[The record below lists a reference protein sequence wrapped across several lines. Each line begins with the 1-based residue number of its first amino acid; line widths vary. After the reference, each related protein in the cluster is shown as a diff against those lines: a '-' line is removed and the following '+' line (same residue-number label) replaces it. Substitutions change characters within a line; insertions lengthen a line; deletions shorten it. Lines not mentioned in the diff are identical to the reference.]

1 MARGGLY
8 KTDIQKARRAL
19 LAQGK
24 HPSVD
29 AVRVALGNTGS
40 KTTIH
45 RYLKEL
51 EAEEGPDGTRVAV
64 SDAVQDLVQRLA
76 AQLHQEADARIA
88 EAQAEHAAALQTRD
102 EAQAQARQEIAGL
115 SAQLQRADVALAS
128 EREAHAATQRALQDG
143 RVTISQLE
151 ERSVGLTSR
160 LAEHETHVVSL
171 EQKHQQARDALEHF
185 RTAAKEQRD
194 QEHRRHEHQVQ
205 GLHAELR
212 QVRDTLTAKN
222 HELLQ
227 INRDA
232 ARLTE
237 QVTHLQ
243 KELRDAIA
251 VGRQRQDELDVLAPV
266 RQELHSLKVR
276 WEADA
281 RVLEDVRRE
290 LAELQPE
297 LRAAREARSGAEA
310 ALAAAQAR
318 AATLDGVIAKWDMPR
333 PTGLGATPPA

>member
-8 KTDIQKARRAL
+8 KSDIEKARNTL
-19 LAQGK
+19 VAQGK

-51 EAEEGPDGTRVAV
+51 EAEEGAGGTRVAV

-88 EAQAEHAAALQTRD
+88 QAQAEHDAALKARD
-102 EAQAQARQEIAGL
+102 DALTQARQEAAAL
-115 SAQLQRADVALAS
+115 SAQLHRTDLALAA
-128 EREAHAATQRALQDG
+128 EREAHAAAQRALQDG
-143 RVTISQLE
+143 RVTTSQLE
-151 ERSVGLTSR
+151 ERNAGLTSR
-160 LAEHETHVVSL
+160 LAEQETHVASL

-205 GLHAELR
+205 GLQAELR
-212 QVRDTLTAKN
+212 QAQETLTTKN

-227 INRDA
+227 VNRDA
-232 ARLTE
+232 ARMTE

-251 VGRQRQDELDVLAPV
+251 VGRQRQDQLDGFAPM
-266 RQELHSLKVR
+266 RQELQTLQGR

-281 RVLEDVRRE
+281 HTLETVRRE
-290 LAELQPE
+290 LAEQRAE
-297 LRAAREARSGAEA
+297 LRVEREARTA
-310 ALAAAQAR
+310 AQACLAAAQAQV
-318 AATLDGVIAKWDMPR
+318 ATWEGVFAKWEMPK
-333 PTGLGATPPA
+333 PADAGTIP